1 MKVKPLDDRIL
12 VRPQEAAEVTAGG
25 IVLPD
30 TAKEKQ
36 QRGEVVAVGTGR
48 LLDSGKRSPLVVKAG
63 DKVIYG
69 KYAGSEIKISG
80 EEHQIMRENE
90 VLAILEEV

>member
-12 VRPQEAAEVTAGG
+12 VRPQEAAEVTTGG

-36 QRGEVVAVGTGR
+36 QRGEVVAVGAGR
-48 LLDSGKRSPLVVKAG
+48 LLDTGERSPLAVKAG

-69 KYAGSEIKISG
+69 KYAGSEIKIG
-80 EEHQIMRENE
+80 GQEHQIMRENE